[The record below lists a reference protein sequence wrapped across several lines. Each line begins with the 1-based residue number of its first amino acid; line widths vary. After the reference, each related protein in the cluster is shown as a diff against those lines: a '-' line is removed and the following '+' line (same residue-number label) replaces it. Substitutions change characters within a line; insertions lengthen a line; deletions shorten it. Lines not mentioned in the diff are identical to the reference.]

1 MNSTGAEFQD
11 FLSRAFFED
20 LKGNVD
26 PSSHWVF
33 SEFTQAEAFI
43 QAKAPGIASGM
54 NYLNAIFNFLPGP
67 EVQVTTKVADG
78 QAIEVGQTLA
88 IIQGTARQLLTAER
102 TALNLLQR
110 MCGIASLTHHMVASI
125 AHTNCVLLDT
135 RKTSPLLRA
144 FEKEAVLHGGGANHR
159 FGLYDMVMLKDNH
172 IDFAGGIPQAMQAV
186 REGMKISGKTLPVE
200 IETRNLKQVEQ
211 ALQEEGL
218 TRIMFDNFAPD
229 QVREAVAM
237 VGGALETEASGGIH
251 AGNLV
256 AYAETGVQFI
266 SMGMLTHSVP
276 ALDLSMKSS
285 IHT

>member
-11 FLSRAFFED
+11 FLSRVFFED

-78 QAIEVGQTLA
+78 QAIEVGQILA

>member
-11 FLSRAFFED
+11 FLSRVFFED

-43 QAKAPGIASGM
+43 HAKAPGIASGM

-102 TALNLLQR
+102 AALNLLQR

>member
-11 FLSRAFFED
+11 FLSRVFFED
-20 LKGNVD
+20 LQGNVD

-33 SEFTQAEAFI
+33 SEHTQAEAFI
-43 QAKAPGIASGM
+43 QAKASGIASGM

-67 EVQVTTKVADG
+67 QVHLRTEVEDG
-78 QAIEVGQTLA
+78 EAIEAGQTLA
-88 IIQGTARQLLTAER
+88 LVQGTARQLLTAER

-110 MCGIASLTHHMVASI
+110 MCGIASLTHAMVASI
-125 AHTNCVLLDT
+125 AHTHCVLLDT
-135 RKTSPLLRA
+135 RKTTPLLRA
-144 FEKEAVLHGGGANHR
+144 FEKEAVRHGGGANHR

-172 IDFAGGIPQAMQAV
+172 IDFAGGIAQAMHSV
-186 REGMKISGKTLPVE
+186 REAMKATGKTLPVE
-200 IETRNLKQVEQ
+200 IETRNLNQVEQ
-211 ALQEEGL
+211 ALQEEGV
-218 TRIMFDNFAPD
+218 TRIMFDNFTPS

-285 IHT
+285 IRT